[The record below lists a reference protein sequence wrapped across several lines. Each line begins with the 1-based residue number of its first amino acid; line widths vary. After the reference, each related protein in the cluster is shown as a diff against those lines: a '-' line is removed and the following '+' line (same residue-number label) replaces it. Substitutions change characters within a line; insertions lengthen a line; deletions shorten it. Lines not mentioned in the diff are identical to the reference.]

1 MRQKARTQKT
11 TASSRVRQY
20 RRKKKLLFRR
30 KKTGVVG
37 GAVCKSNCCCC
48 RRCAEQLHSREEASS
63 SHNDGATL
71 ISQPRSAQEQN
82 FPAPDSPLNSD
93 AHSAGRSSSSD
104 TSKYAGDESCAE
116 AAGGG
121 GGKTPSLNNYL
132 TIKELHDIEEE
143 DDQLEEDPISES
155 SSSLLTN
162 KPKTSVSTLS
172 AGYQQPHLL
181 QKCESRKKKRN
192 LRTRSATSNSSTS
205 SEYTTTCGSPGI
217 SSIALNKMQAE
228 QGSIGDLQKYHNRYL
243 RSRRHTLANV
253 R

>member
-1 MRQKARTQKT
+1 MRKK
-11 TASSRVRQY
+11 
-20 RRKKKLLFRR
+20 RKKKLLFRR

-48 RRCAEQLHSREEASS
+48 RRCAEQLQSREASS
-63 SHNDGATL
+63 SHNDGANL

-82 FPAPDSPLNSD
+82 FAVSNTSLNSKTNPP
-93 AHSAGRSSSSD
+93 SKSSSVD
-104 TSKYAGDESCAE
+104 ISKGDETFSDSV
-116 AAGGG
+116 GGG
-121 GGKTPSLNNYL
+121 SGSTTPCLNNYL

-155 SSSLLTN
+155 SSSLIIN
-162 KPKTSVSTLS
+162 KPKTSLSTLS
-172 AGYQQPHLL
+172 AGYQQSLQFQQSQL

-192 LRTRSATSNSSTS
+192 LRTRSATSSSTS
-205 SEYTTTCGSPGI
+205 SDNTTTCGSAGI
-217 SSIALNKMQAE
+217 SSIALNRMQAE